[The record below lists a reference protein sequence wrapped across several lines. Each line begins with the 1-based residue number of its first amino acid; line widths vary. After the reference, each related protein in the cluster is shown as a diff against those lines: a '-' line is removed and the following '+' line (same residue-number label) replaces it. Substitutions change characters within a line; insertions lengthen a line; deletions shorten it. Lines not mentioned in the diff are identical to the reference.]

1 MSLDPRREQQ
11 IRELLNSIDT
21 PDFYRDVKCELNS
34 EPDDFVFS
42 GTRYFSLHDKPKVKC
57 ELGSEVGECSVDVK
71 RIVKLEVGDESGEI
85 SAESTRRVYNESDVK
100 PGPSSTDN
108 HGISAADRYSHISE
122 SSFKRK
128 FLQNITG
135 NIEANLGRSLLVGTS
150 LVQDKALDELFKMRL
165 IDKQNSKRYK
175 KMMEFRQKLPSF
187 GMKDQILDLVEQ
199 NQVTVIS
206 GETGRNYFSQSF
218 IEKCNYNLFL
228 CNVRHQESLTVNGR
242 A

>member
-1 MSLDPRREQQ
+1 MS
-11 IRELLNSIDT
+11 SIATSDLH
-21 PDFYRDVKCELNS
+21 RDVKWELNS
-34 EPDDFVFS
+34 EPDNFAFS

-57 ELGSEVGECSVDVK
+57 ELGSEVGECSGAQDFSVDVK
-71 RIVKLEVGDESGEI
+71 RKVKLEVGDKSGEI
-85 SAESTRRVYNESDVK
+85 SAESTRGTRRVHNESDVK
-100 PGPSSTDN
+100 PGPSSADN
-108 HGISAADRYSHISE
+108 HGSSAADRYSHISE

-150 LVQDKALDELFKMRL
+150 LVQDKELDELFKMRL
-165 IDKQNSKRYK
+165 IDKQNSKRYR

-206 GETGRNYFSQSF
+206 GETGKNYFSQSF
-218 IEKCNYNLFL
+218 TEKCNYSLFL